1 MIKLSHRLEVWL
13 RKYYSEFLP
22 LISLGF
28 YELITDEMWNEY
40 VDWCYTD
47 EGKQYLK
54 GGSKYKEAK

>member
-13 RKYYSEFLP
+13 QKYYAEFWP

-54 GGSKYKEAK
+54 GGS